1 MGHGNSQEGAND
13 YIGGVVDQ
21 VVEAGK
27 GNESCQDQAKGP
39 QALVLKE
46 DGGGSCKGGAG
57 VAGEEGK
64 VGGVFN

>member
-1 MGHGNSQEGAND
+1 MGHGNSQEGAKD
-13 YIGGVVDQ
+13 HIGGVVDK

-27 GNESCQDQAKGP
+27 GNEACQDQAKGP

-46 DGGGSCKGGAG
+46 DGGGSCKGGAS
-57 VAGEEGK
+57 VAGGEGK